1 MEHQS
6 HQAGHGLPGNEQ
18 GQQRANATGPHETT
32 LNLDSERPNLT
43 AQDRKRQADM
53 QARAALAGI
62 ALHRL
67 ADGSWLASRWN
78 LCKPLTDSEVGAW
91 LDRVCGVAS

>member
-1 MEHQS
+1 M
-6 HQAGHGLPGNEQ
+6 NE
-18 GQQRANATGPHETT
+18 
-32 LNLDSERPNLT
+32 SNLT

-78 LCKPLTDSEVGAW
+78 LNKHLADADVAAW
-91 LDRVCGVAS
+91 LDRVAPVAKVSA